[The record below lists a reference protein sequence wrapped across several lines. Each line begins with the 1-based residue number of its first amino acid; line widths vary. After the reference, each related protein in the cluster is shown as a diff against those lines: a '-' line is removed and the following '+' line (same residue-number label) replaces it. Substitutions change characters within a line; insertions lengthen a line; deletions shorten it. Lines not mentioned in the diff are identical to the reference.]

1 MKVNLARWDRA
12 LRYGFGFL
20 LTLWAAAGGPW
31 WTWIGLYL
39 IVTASWGLCP
49 AYVLMNVRTAP
60 AGPRR
65 TAEDFDDLKSNPSSG
80 APR

>member
-31 WTWIGLYL
+31 WAWIGFYL
-39 IVTASWGLCP
+39 IASASWGLCP
-49 AYVLMNVRTAP
+49 IYVMMNVRTAP
-60 AGPRR
+60 SDRR
-65 TAEDFDDLKSNPSSG
+65 RSNEDLEDLSTGRN
-80 APR
+80 

>member
-31 WTWIGLYL
+31 WAWIGIYL
-39 IVTASWGLCP
+39 IATASWGLCP
-49 AYVLMNVRTAP
+49 LYVSLNIRTKKWD
-60 AGPRR
+60 RKR
-65 TAEDFDDLKSNPSSG
+65 SSDMLE
-80 APR
+80 P